1 MAAQFAASG
10 PARETTPGRGMDG
23 VSVLSPKKKIKGTQ
37 TSLMRFNLQPY
48 SRPEYE
54 TV

>member
-23 VSVLSPKKKIKGTQ
+23 VSVLSPKKKNKRHTDVTNEI
-37 TSLMRFNLQPY
+37 
-48 SRPEYE
+48 
-54 TV
+54 